1 MAEFQLP
8 LFEDGVHPSELPLG
22 GVDDMNFVEIL
33 HTLPGKRRP
42 PKGKTISVPWERGER
57 SYYVEYSSNLLF
69 IEWEARRKARLGS
82 DEKFY
87 VRVEAPESK
96 GLPTN
101 LAGDVLVALMKR
113 TADRGFE
120 EPEIRTSR
128 HELIQTM
135 RWHNNG
141 SYYRRLED
149 VLSQFAHMTVATNA
163 LWDPGRQRYYR
174 GEFNLLDSWEL
185 EETPDDDPRAP
196 LIVRWGKKT
205 LDIFN
210 RGYMKHLDTEMY
222 YDLSNPT
229 TKRIYRWLD
238 KHLSLYPVVEIDVL
252 RFAPKILGYG
262 VSYRYPSKVIG
273 KLSSK
278 FDTLQERGF
287 CLWETQESKSDS
299 GKKFVFTRVTDYSP
313 AAALPRR
320 DFIVGALEERGVDR
334 AEQLVDR
341 YSWERCLR
349 QLSYFEWRARN
360 GKPIE
365 NPGAWLSSAIR
376 EGHDLPKALAAQ
388 MDAAREKTAGWCERM
403 YGALTDEEQ
412 EEIDAQVD
420 RLLSLEQGGENGRKD
435 GWSVAAGETR
445 RLQLR
450 NQLLLNRMRE
460 A

>member
-1 MAEFQLP
+1 MA
-8 LFEDGVHPSELPLG
+8 LFGEEAFPSELPMG

-33 HTLPGKRRP
+33 HSLPGKRRP
-42 PKGKTISVPWERGER
+42 PEGKMVSVPWERGER

-69 IEWEARRKARLGS
+69 IEWEAKRRAGLDTG
-82 DEKFY
+82 EKFY
-87 VRVEAPESK
+87 IKVEAPKSK

-101 LAGDVLVALMKR
+101 LAGDVLVALMKQ
-113 TADRGFE
+113 TADNGFSE
-120 EPEIRTSR
+120 AQIRTSR
-128 HELIQTM
+128 YELIKIM

-141 SYYRRLED
+141 SYYHRLEN

-163 LWDPGRQRYYR
+163 LWDPKRQHYYR
-174 GEFNLLDSWEL
+174 GEFNVLDSWEL
-185 EETPDDDPRAP
+185 EETPSDDPKAP
-196 LIVRWGKKT
+196 LLVRWGKKT
-205 LDIFN
+205 LDIFK
-210 RGYMKHLDTEMY
+210 RGYMKHLNTDVY
-222 YDLSNPT
+222 YDLPNPT

-252 RFAPKILGYG
+252 RFAHKILGYG

-273 KLSSK
+273 KLAPK
-278 FDTLQERGF
+278 FDTLQKRGF
-287 CLWETQESKSDS
+287 CLWEAQESGSDS
-299 GKKFVFTRVTDYSP
+299 GKKFVFTRVTDYLP

-320 DFIVGALEERGVDR
+320 DYVVGALEERGVDH
-334 AEQLVDR
+334 AGELVDE

-349 QLSYFEWRARN
+349 QLAYFEWRARN

-376 EGHDLPKALAAQ
+376 EGHELPKALAAQ
-388 MDAAREKTAGWCERM
+388 MDNAREKTAEWCDQM
-403 YGALTDEEQ
+403 YAALTDEEREDIRVQVEELFSTKQ
-412 EEIDAQVD
+412 EED
-420 RLLSLEQGGENGRKD
+420 GRKQD
-435 GWSVAAGETR
+435 ARVAESR